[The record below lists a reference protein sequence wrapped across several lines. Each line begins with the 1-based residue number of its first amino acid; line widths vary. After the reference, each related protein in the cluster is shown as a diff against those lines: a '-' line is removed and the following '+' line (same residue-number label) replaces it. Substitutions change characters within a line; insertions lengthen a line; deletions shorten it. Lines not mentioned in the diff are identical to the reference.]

1 MLRSVWSC
9 DLSADVRRHGTK
21 YRFPGDKRIPTASS
35 SHSCLSPLLP
45 VAMVAAM
52 TPQGNRLMAHLQDTE
67 SPNFLPD
74 LIPLLDQFTASITG
88 TSLSSLCLT
97 K

>member
-21 YRFPGDKRIPTASS
+21 YRFPGDQRIPTASS
-35 SHSCLSPLLP
+35 SHSCLSPLP